1 MSCTKQAGLKNISET
16 EVRGKLNP
24 GNRKIY
30 WNFMT
35 EVVAP
40 VVAALNNADC
50 EMKVKIRSEVFNSI
64 KLKYPSG
71 ALAIDSNAFVIFGE
85 K

>member
-1 MSCTKQAGLKNISET
+1 
-16 EVRGKLNP
+16 
-24 GNRKIY
+24 
-30 WNFMT
+30 MT